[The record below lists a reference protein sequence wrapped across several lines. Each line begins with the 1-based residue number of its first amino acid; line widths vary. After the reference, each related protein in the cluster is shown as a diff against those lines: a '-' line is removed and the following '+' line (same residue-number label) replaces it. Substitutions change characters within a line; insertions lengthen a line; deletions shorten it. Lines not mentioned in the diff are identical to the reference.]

1 MLKIT
6 FFDGEVVYC
15 DIILS
20 KHGFLLYADGEYT
33 DIESVDRI
41 EVAA

>member
-6 FFDGEVVYC
+6 FFDGEIAYC
-15 DIILS
+15 DIILG
-20 KHGFLLYADGEYT
+20 KYGLLLYADGEYT
-33 DIESVDRI
+33 DAASVKKI